1 MKLDITEQ
9 NFNNS
14 KELWRKRGINTFDI
28 PLNST
33 AFTVN
38 GNDAVCTLSL
48 PHEDLLYSD
57 YSAIMYWIQGDDG
70 TTRPE
75 SRAGFCVPS
84 SYEMNI
90 DLEDDTSVSPLVTST
105 ISGDTK
111 GLAELTIHCENSA
124 ALAAIVANP
133 KAITFLR
140 PMWYTG
146 YASEN
151 ELNPDVLTP
160 ENTLVVEEMTD
171 ILSMSD
177 PTENDLMFLNGKKYL
192 FTFDDEPFEWE
203 YEEDVILSP
212 SFFEI
217 KQRTGTEDFSNGA
230 IIPGSS
236 IYRCGKSVFSQNS
249 YFYAVMKR
257 MNFSFG
263 DSIGY
268 APDEIEDVLN
278 GNVFE
283 YFDDTEI
290 INSIIN
296 YFDTDE
302 MMNIHLRDN
311 GMYLI
316 SNSLC
321 FNKSNICL
329 IGHGSEIR
337 IMTESFPNGLNLFG
351 NSTVANVRNIE
362 LCDLKMKG
370 RAKYENGAVL
380 FPDQGIHFN
389 AYTEACIFPRNMT
402 VYNVNM
408 DGFSSG
414 VHMNVKTWFRDTDM
428 NWSFIDCNLSRTVFG
443 YNFKYSKRVLI
454 SGGCVDNSL
463 SYGEENHCFYINIGS
478 SYITVENCTLKNST
492 GAAIHQMG
500 GSKDYKME
508 HNRYYNLVIDNCFD
522 GLVFGGYTLDAKAEH
537 IRGKNIGN
545 FLHLSTCGGVE
556 VKDYIATPL
565 SSSTITVGEGNEK
578 HSYSNPEHFCFFI
591 LNGSFHAL
599 VENCVFGDAVC
610 FPLNSEEQNEN
621 IYPACPKFIGSAIAR
636 NDYVSKDFENGWVS
650 GGYAI
655 SNVVFRNCKFL
666 QKNSDNP
673 EEFNYIGPFK
683 NYNKHCWSFLF
694 DCCEFW
700 AFRNSFN
707 TNPLYYVQ
715 GNSYKPSEIILNNC
729 KGYYIIQSNV
739 SNENIPNVGYFFFYN
754 GGVDFNI
761 TGDYSINT
769 SFYVPESI
777 NSQNVIDDRG

>member
-1 MKLDITEQ
+1 MIILKLDITEQ

-14 KELWRKRGINTFDI
+14 KELWRKCGINTFDI

-38 GNDAVCTLSL
+38 GNDAVCTLNL

-90 DLEDDTSVSPLVTST
+90 DLEDDTSVCPLVTST
-105 ISGDTK
+105 VSGDTK

-171 ILSMSD
+171 ILSMSN

-230 IIPGSS
+230 VIPGSS

-257 MNFSFG
+257 MNFSFS

-278 GNVFE
+278 GNVSE
-283 YFDDTEI
+283 YFDDAEI

-311 GMYLI
+311 GLYLI
-316 SNSLC
+316 SNTLK
-321 FNKSNICL
+321 FRKSNICL
-329 IGHGSEIR
+329 IGHGSQIR
-337 IMTESFPNGLNLFG
+337 MWSDSTGGLNVFA
-351 NSTVANVRNIE
+351 NSTSAKNIENIE
-362 LCDLKMKG
+362 LCDVSIYG
-370 RAKYENGAVL
+370 RAIYSEGSVL
-380 FPDQGIHFN
+380 FQDQGIHFYSSTSG
-389 AYTEACIFPRNMT
+389 ALEECIFPRNMT
-402 VYNVNM
+402 VYNVHM

-414 VHMNVKTWFRDTDM
+414 VHMTVTTTYRNIDM
-428 NWSFIDCNLSRTVFG
+428 NWRFIDCNVSRTMFG
-443 YNFKYSKRVLI
+443 YNFNGVKQAIV
-454 SGGCVDNSL
+454 SGGSVDNSL
-463 SYGEENHCFYINIGS
+463 SIDDMHHCVYVSTGS
-478 SYITVENCTLKNST
+478 SFITVENCVLENST
-492 GAAIHQMG
+492 GAAIHQMN
-500 GSKDYKME
+500 SNNKME
-508 HNRYYNLVIDNCFD
+508 HNRYSNLVINNCFD
-522 GLVFGGYTLDAKAEH
+522 GIVIANPSIDVEVEH
-537 IRGKNIGN
+537 IRGKDIGN
-545 FLHLSTCGGVE
+545 FLFLENCSDVI
-556 VKDYIATPL
+556 VRDYVAKLLP
-565 SSSTITVGEGNEK
+565 SNTITVGSGNEE
-578 HSYSNPEHFCFFI
+578 HSYSNPSHYRLFAFYYCVD
-591 LNGSFHAL
+591 AL
-599 VENCVFGDAVC
+599 IENCIFSNEDL
-610 FPLNSEEQNEN
+610 PSEES
-621 IYPACPKFIGSAIAR
+621 ICPKFIDIINIDEGLKSSSYE
-636 NDYVSKDFENGWVS
+636 DGWVENGCAVTK
-650 GGYAI
+650 
-655 SNVVFRNCKFL
+655 VTFRNCYFSHMANNYTTIGPKWSSFNIYRL
-666 QKNSDNP
+666 LFDNCVFCANRASFNGNAVYIFSSNSDFASEYQLRNCTG
-673 EEFNYIGPFK
+673 F
-683 NYNKHCWSFLF
+683 YNVLAG
-694 DCCEFW
+694 D
-700 AFRNSFN
+700 
-707 TNPLYYVQ
+707 V
-715 GNSYKPSEIILNNC
+715 
-729 KGYYIIQSNV
+729 
-739 SNENIPNVGYFFFYN
+739 ENLAEKGYFFHKKSGKLCISDNYN
-754 GGVDFNI
+754 I
-761 TGDYSINT
+761 IT
-769 SFYVPESI
+769 SFSVPS
-777 NSQNVIDDRG
+777 NKRSQNVRTGIK

>member
-1 MKLDITEQ
+1 MKLDITEL

-14 KELWRKRGINTFDI
+14 KELWRKCGINTFDV

-33 AFTVN
+33 AFTIN

-57 YSAIMYWIQGDDG
+57 YAAIMYWIQGDDG

-105 ISGDTK
+105 VSGDTK

-124 ALAAIVANP
+124 ALAAIVTNP

-146 YASEN
+146 YSSEN

-257 MNFSFG
+257 MNFSFS

-311 GMYLI
+311 GLYLI
-316 SNSLC
+316 SDTLK
-321 FNKSNICL
+321 FRKSNICL
-329 IGHGSEIR
+329 IGHGSQIR
-337 IMTESFPNGLNLFG
+337 MWSDSTAGLNVFA
-351 NSTVANVRNIE
+351 NSTSAKNIKNIE
-362 LCDLKMKG
+362 LCDVSIYG
-370 RAKYENGAVL
+370 RAVYSEGSVL
-380 FPDQGIHFN
+380 FQDQGIHF
-389 AYTEACIFPRNMT
+389 YSSTSGTLEECIFPRNMT
-402 VYNVNM
+402 AYNVHM
-408 DGFSSG
+408 DGFCSG
-414 VHMNVKTWFRDTDM
+414 VHMTVTTTYRNIDM
-428 NWSFIDCNLSRTVFG
+428 NWRFIDCNLSRTVFG
-443 YNFKYSKRVLI
+443 YNFLYSKQVLI

-463 SYGEENHCFYINIGS
+463 SIEKRNHCVYIDIGS

-500 GSKDYKME
+500 GTKDYKME

-556 VKDYIATPL
+556 VKDYIAKQLPTD
-565 SSSTITVGEGNEK
+565 TITVGLGDEA
-578 HSYSNPEHFCFFI
+578 HSYTNNSHYSLFTIIGCVD
-591 LNGSFHAL
+591 AT
-599 VENCVFGDAVC
+599 VEKCVFQSD
-610 FPLNSEEQNEN
+610 FDINNNMKTPL
-621 IYPACPKFIGSAIAR
+621 FIASAKITS
-636 NDYVSKDFENGWVS
+636 NFSPSDYENGWVEN
-650 GGYAI
+650 GFAI
-655 SNVVFRNCKFL
+655 ANLIFKECKFIHRNTESE
-666 QKNSDNP
+666 KIFNNIGFNKDNT
-673 EEFNYIGPFK
+673 F
-683 NYNKHCWSFLF
+683 CWNIIF
-694 DCCEFW
+694 DCCDFW
-700 AFRNSFN
+700 TFRKRF
-707 TNPLYYVQ
+707 TKKRLYSIQ
-715 GNSYKPSEIILNNC
+715 GNSRKPSTYTFKNC
-729 KGYYIIQSNV
+729 KGYYGLSMTNLDD
-739 SNENIPNVGYFFFYN
+739 SYIPLDGFFFYN
-754 GGVDFNI
+754 NGGAVFNI
-761 TGDYSINT
+761 SGNFDIDT
-769 SFYVPESI
+769 SFEYPKTVKSFFNETI
-777 NSQNVIDDRG
+777 I

>member
-1 MKLDITEQ
+1 MKLDITEL

-14 KELWRKRGINTFDI
+14 KELWRKCGINTFDV

-33 AFTVN
+33 AFTIN

-57 YSAIMYWIQGDDG
+57 YAAIMYWIHGDDG

-105 ISGDTK
+105 VSGDTK

-146 YASEN
+146 YSSEN

-192 FTFDDEPFEWE
+192 FTFDDEPFEIE
-203 YEEDVILSP
+203 YEEDINLSP

-217 KQRTGTEDFSNGA
+217 KQRTGTENFPTSN
-230 IIPGSS
+230 PNQSGSLLFDGKN
-236 IYRCGKSVFSQNS
+236 IYSQNS
-249 YFYAVMKR
+249 YYYTVMKR
-257 MNFSFG
+257 MNCYIG
-263 DSIGY
+263 DPVGY
-268 APDEIEDVLN
+268 GPDEIDDVLS
-278 GNVFE
+278 GNVEE
-283 YFDDTEI
+283 YEVYTEALNDFI
-290 INSIIN
+290 S

-311 GMYLI
+311 GLYLI
-316 SNSLC
+316 SDTLK
-321 FNKSNICL
+321 FRKSNICL
-329 IGHGSEIR
+329 IGHGSQIR
-337 IMTESFPNGLNLFG
+337 MWSDSTGELNVFA
-351 NSTVANVRNIE
+351 NSTSAKNIKNIE
-362 LCDLKMKG
+362 LCDVSIYG
-370 RAKYENGAVL
+370 RAVYSEGSVL
-380 FPDQGIHFN
+380 FQDQGIHF
-389 AYTEACIFPRNMT
+389 YSSTSGTLEECIFPRNMT
-402 VYNVNM
+402 VYNVHM
-408 DGFSSG
+408 DGFGSG

-463 SYGEENHCFYINIGS
+463 SYGEENHCLYINTGS

-556 VKDYIATPL
+556 VKDYIAKQLPTD
-565 SSSTITVGEGNEK
+565 TITVGSGDEA
-578 HSYSNPEHFCFFI
+578 HSYTNNLHYSLFTI
-591 LNGSFHAL
+591 NGGVDAL
-599 VENCVFGDAVC
+599 IENCIFCNESISNTESVC
-610 FPLNSEEQNEN
+610 PRFMDREYIHSVV
-621 IYPACPKFIGSAIAR
+621 SAES
-636 NDYVSKDFENGWVS
+636 YENGWVEK
-650 GGYAI
+650 
-655 SNVVFRNCKFL
+655 NVQL
-666 QKNSDNP
+666 
-673 EEFNYIGPFK
+673 
-683 NYNKHCWSFLF
+683 L
-694 DCCEFW
+694 
-700 AFRNSFN
+700 
-707 TNPLYYVQ
+707 TLLL
-715 GNSYKPSEIILNNC
+715 EIASCLMLLMIML
-729 KGYYIIQSNV
+729 I
-739 SNENIPNVGYFFFYN
+739 
-754 GGVDFNI
+754 
-761 TGDYSINT
+761 
-769 SFYVPESI
+769 
-777 NSQNVIDDRG
+777 

>member
-1 MKLDITEQ
+1 MKLDITEL

-14 KELWRKRGINTFDI
+14 KELWRKCGINTFDV

-33 AFTVN
+33 AFTIN

-57 YSAIMYWIQGDDG
+57 YAAIMYWIHGDDG

-105 ISGDTK
+105 VSGDTK

-212 SFFEI
+212 SFLEI

-230 IIPGSS
+230 VIPGSS

-278 GNVFE
+278 GNVSE
-283 YFDDTEI
+283 YFDDTDI

-311 GMYLI
+311 GLYLI
-316 SNSLC
+316 SDTLK
-321 FNKSNICL
+321 FRKSNICL
-329 IGHGSEIR
+329 IGHGSQIR
-337 IMTESFPNGLNLFG
+337 MWSDSTAGLNVFA
-351 NSTVANVRNIE
+351 NSTSAKNIKNIE
-362 LCDLKMKG
+362 LCDVSIYG
-370 RAKYENGAVL
+370 RAVYSEGSVL
-380 FPDQGIHFN
+380 FQDQGIHF
-389 AYTEACIFPRNMT
+389 YSSTSGTLEECIFPRNMT
-402 VYNVNM
+402 AYNVHM
-408 DGFSSG
+408 DGFCSG
-414 VHMNVKTWFRDTDM
+414 VHMTVTTTYRNIDM
-428 NWSFIDCNLSRTVFG
+428 NWRFIDCNLSRTVFG
-443 YNFKYSKRVLI
+443 YNFLYSKQVLI

-463 SYGEENHCFYINIGS
+463 SIEKRNHCVYIDIGS

-500 GSKDYKME
+500 GTKDYKME

-556 VKDYIATPL
+556 VKDYIAKQLPTD
-565 SSSTITVGEGNEK
+565 TITVGLGDEA
-578 HSYSNPEHFCFFI
+578 HSYTNNSHYSLFTIIGCVD
-591 LNGSFHAL
+591 AT
-599 VENCVFGDAVC
+599 VEKCVFQSD
-610 FPLNSEEQNEN
+610 FDINNNMKTPL
-621 IYPACPKFIGSAIAR
+621 FIASAKITS
-636 NDYVSKDFENGWVS
+636 NFSPSDYENGWVEN
-650 GGYAI
+650 GFAI
-655 SNVVFRNCKFL
+655 ANLIFKECKFIHRNTESE
-666 QKNSDNP
+666 KIFNNIGFNKDNT
-673 EEFNYIGPFK
+673 F
-683 NYNKHCWSFLF
+683 CWNIIF
-694 DCCEFW
+694 DCCDFW
-700 AFRNSFN
+700 TFRKRF
-707 TNPLYYVQ
+707 TKKRLYSIQ
-715 GNSYKPSEIILNNC
+715 GNSRKPSTYTFKNC
-729 KGYYIIQSNV
+729 KGYYGLSMTNLDD
-739 SNENIPNVGYFFFYN
+739 SYIPLDGFFFYN
-754 GGVDFNI
+754 NGGAVFNI
-761 TGDYSINT
+761 SGNFDIDT
-769 SFYVPESI
+769 SFEYPKTVKSFFNETI
-777 NSQNVIDDRG
+777 I

>member
-105 ISGDTK
+105 VSGDTK

-311 GMYLI
+311 GLYLI
-316 SNSLC
+316 SNTLK
-321 FNKSNICL
+321 FRKSNICL
-329 IGHGSEIR
+329 IGHGSQIR
-337 IMTESFPNGLNLFG
+337 MWSDNTGGLNVFA
-351 NSTVANVRNIE
+351 NSTSAKNIKNIE
-362 LCDLKMKG
+362 LCDVSIYG
-370 RAKYENGAVL
+370 RAIYSEGSVL
-380 FPDQGIHFN
+380 YQDQGIHF
-389 AYTEACIFPRNMT
+389 YSSTSGTLEECIFPRNMT
-402 VYNVNM
+402 VYNVHM
-408 DGFSSG
+408 DGFCSG
-414 VHMNVKTWFRDTDM
+414 VHMTVTTTYRNIDM
-428 NWSFIDCNLSRTVFG
+428 NWRFIDCNLSRTVFG
-443 YNFKYSKRVLI
+443 YNFLYSKQVLI
-454 SGGCVDNSL
+454 SGSCVDNSL
-463 SYGEENHCFYINIGS
+463 SIEKRNHCVYVDIGS

-500 GSKDYKME
+500 GTKDYKME

-556 VKDYIATPL
+556 VKDYIAKQLPTD
-565 SSSTITVGEGNEK
+565 TITVGSGDEA
-578 HSYSNPEHFCFFI
+578 HSYTNNSHYSLFTI
-591 LNGSFHAL
+591 NGGVDAL
-599 VENCVFGDAVC
+599 IENCVFCNESISNTESVC
-610 FPLNSEEQNEN
+610 PRFMDREYIRSVL
-621 IYPACPKFIGSAIAR
+621 SAES
-636 NDYVSKDFENGWVS
+636 YENGWVEKEC
-650 GGYAI
+650 AVA
-655 SNVVFRNCKFL
+655 NVTFRNCFL
-666 QKNSDNP
+666 SHVANDYVN
-673 EEFNYIGPFK
+673 IGPGENSYHKYRLLFDNCVFSVKRNVFK
-683 NYNKHCWSFLF
+683 GETVYVFLSSRKIASEYELRNCTGYYDVLSGNLNDLIDEGYLFHRKSGKLCISENYNIF
-694 DCCEFW
+694 
-700 AFRNSFN
+700 
-707 TNPLYYVQ
+707 
-715 GNSYKPSEIILNNC
+715 
-729 KGYYIIQSNV
+729 
-739 SNENIPNVGYFFFYN
+739 
-754 GGVDFNI
+754 
-761 TGDYSINT
+761 T
-769 SFYVPESI
+769 SFSASS
-777 NSQNVIDDRG
+777 NKRSQNVRTAIK

>member
-1 MKLDITEQ
+1 
-9 NFNNS
+9 
-14 KELWRKRGINTFDI
+14 
-28 PLNST
+28 
-33 AFTVN
+33 
-38 GNDAVCTLSL
+38 
-48 PHEDLLYSD
+48 
-57 YSAIMYWIQGDDG
+57 MYWIHGDDG

-105 ISGDTK
+105 VSGDTK

-212 SFFEI
+212 SFLEI

-230 IIPGSS
+230 VIPGSS

-278 GNVFE
+278 GNVSE
-283 YFDDTEI
+283 YFDDTDI
-290 INSIIN
+290 FNSIIN

-311 GMYLI
+311 GLYLI
-316 SNSLC
+316 SDTLK
-321 FNKSNICL
+321 FRKSNICL
-329 IGHGSEIR
+329 IGHGSQIR
-337 IMTESFPNGLNLFG
+337 MWSDSTAGLNVFA
-351 NSTVANVRNIE
+351 NSTSAKNIKNIE
-362 LCDLKMKG
+362 LCDVSIYG
-370 RAKYENGAVL
+370 RAVYSEGSVL
-380 FPDQGIHFN
+380 FQDQGIHF
-389 AYTEACIFPRNMT
+389 YSSTSGTLEECIFPRNMT
-402 VYNVNM
+402 AYNVHM
-408 DGFSSG
+408 DGFCSG
-414 VHMNVKTWFRDTDM
+414 VHMTVTTTYRNIDM
-428 NWSFIDCNLSRTVFG
+428 NWRFIDCNLSRTVFG
-443 YNFKYSKRVLI
+443 YNFLYSKQVLI

-463 SYGEENHCFYINIGS
+463 SIEKRNHCVYIDIGS

-500 GSKDYKME
+500 GTKDYKME

-556 VKDYIATPL
+556 VKDYIAKQLPTD
-565 SSSTITVGEGNEK
+565 TITVGLGDEA
-578 HSYSNPEHFCFFI
+578 HSYTNNSHYSLFTIIGCVD
-591 LNGSFHAL
+591 AT
-599 VENCVFGDAVC
+599 VEKCVFQSD
-610 FPLNSEEQNEN
+610 FDINNNMKTPL
-621 IYPACPKFIGSAIAR
+621 FIASAKITS
-636 NDYVSKDFENGWVS
+636 NFSPSDYENGWVEN
-650 GGYAI
+650 GFAI
-655 SNVVFRNCKFL
+655 ANLIFKECKFIHRNTESE
-666 QKNSDNP
+666 KIFNNIGFNKDNT
-673 EEFNYIGPFK
+673 F
-683 NYNKHCWSFLF
+683 CWNIIF
-694 DCCEFW
+694 DCCDFW
-700 AFRNSFN
+700 TFRKRF
-707 TNPLYYVQ
+707 TKKRLYSIQ
-715 GNSYKPSEIILNNC
+715 GNSRKPSTYTFKNC
-729 KGYYIIQSNV
+729 KGYYGLSMTNLDD
-739 SNENIPNVGYFFFYN
+739 SYIPLDGFFFYN
-754 GGVDFNI
+754 NGGAVFNI
-761 TGDYSINT
+761 SGNFDIDT
-769 SFYVPESI
+769 SFEYPKTVKSFFNETI
-777 NSQNVIDDRG
+777 I